1 MKKLSERES
10 VLMSALRQR
19 GRLSVAEA
27 VELVGISEA
36 TARREFARL
45 EQEGKAVRN
54 YGGVRLPVPLDNY
67 SFDRYKN
74 VYEVEKRRIGET
86 AAQLVENGDS
96 IYLDCGTTVL
106 RMAEALQRRIVTGEV
121 GSLNIVTNSVVNLDA
136 LADSAGCRVILLG
149 GEYNHERR
157 DFSGPISERCME
169 MFHFRKCFL
178 GSEGWSEESGFSS
191 NHLGVSSMNTKAI
204 GRSEKR
210 YVLMDDSK
218 FGKAGLISFAQTEQI
233 DAIITDK
240 RPGDA
245 MLAALEAQ
253 GVDVLIAEEQRG
265 GTV

>member
-1 MKKLSERES
+1 
-10 VLMSALRQR
+10 
-19 GRLSVAEA
+19 
-27 VELVGISEA
+27 
-36 TARREFARL
+36 
-45 EQEGKAVRN
+45 
-54 YGGVRLPVPLDNY
+54 
-67 SFDRYKN
+67 
-74 VYEVEKRRIGET
+74 
-86 AAQLVENGDS
+86 
-96 IYLDCGTTVL
+96 
-106 RMAEALQRRIVTGEV
+106 
-121 GSLNIVTNSVVNLDA
+121 
-136 LADSAGCRVILLG
+136 
-149 GEYNHERR
+149 
-157 DFSGPISERCME
+157 ME
-169 MFHFRKCFL
+169 MFHLRKCFL